1 MKVNYIKHL
10 SLAYQKIAESGDK
23 LSSTDIAIYNA
34 LFQVWNSCNFKD
46 ELSINRADIM
56 SLAKIGSNNTY
67 LKSLNNLQTQ
77 GFIIYKPSHNP
88 LKGSIV
94 NLVNFCT
101 SADKAVSLSCHSSGT
116 TTEQTPAPLH
126 KLYKLLNN
134 KTIETIEANASLV
147 DSMIN
152 VWIEEEKDKQRT
164 DTSLL
169 LETQKSNAELKKQ
182 KFEEF
187 WTLYDKKRER
197 KHCVNKFNKF
207 SMATIEKI
215 LQAVPAYV
223 KSTPD
228 IRYRKNPESW
238 LNGECWDDEIIVGT
252 NNPQSAD
259 QDHNSKMGIR
269 IKPDGTQE
277 FIKSGCLWIDYFKYP
292 LREKPT
298 TRPDYPANY
307 FEQEL
312 KAYNKNY
319 TKEEIE
325 QIYRLPKP

>member
-1 MKVNYIKHL
+1 
-10 SLAYQKIAESGDK
+10 
-23 LSSTDIAIYNA
+23 
-34 LFQVWNSCNFKD
+34 
-46 ELSINRADIM
+46 M

-101 SADKAVSLSCHSSGT
+101 STDKAVSLSCHSSGIT
-116 TTEQTPAPLH
+116 TDTTPAPLH

-169 LETQKSNAELKKQ
+169 PETQKSNAELKKQ

-187 WTLYDKKRER
+187 WTLYDKKREK

-238 LNGECWDDEIIVGT
+238 LNGECWEDEIIIST
-252 NNPQSAD
+252 NNSQLAD
-259 QDHNSKMGIR
+259 QDYNDKMGIK
-269 IKPDGTQE
+269 IHPDGTK
-277 FIKSGCLWIDYFKYP
+277 ITLNYGCPWINHFKFP
-292 LREKPT
+292 LRQRPT
-298 TRPDYPANY
+298 IRPEDSMIV
-307 FEQEL
+307 FEREL
-312 KAYNKNY
+312 MSHNIKI

-325 QIYRLPKP
+325 EIYKLPSI

>member
-56 SLAKIGSNNTY
+56 ALAKIGSNNTY
-67 LKSLNNLQTQ
+67 LKSLNNLQIQ

-101 SADKAVSLSCHSSGT
+101 SADKVVSLSCHSSGIT
-116 TTEQTPAPLH
+116 TDTTPAPLH

-152 VWIEEEKDKQRT
+152 VWIAREKDKQRT
-164 DTSLL
+164 GVSSLSENIKL
-169 LETQKSNAELKKQ
+169 DAELKKE
-182 KFEEF
+182 KFEIF
-187 WTLYDKKRER
+187 WDLYNHKLDR
-197 KHCVNKFNKF
+197 KNCLKNFLQLDLQ
-207 SMATIEKI
+207 TIEKI
-215 LQAVPAYV
+215 IEVVPLYV
-223 KSTPD
+223 KTTTTDTLASNGLK
-228 IRYRKNPESW
+228 YRKNPLTW
-238 LNGECWDDEIIVGT
+238 LNRECWNDEIIIKT
-252 NNPQSAD
+252 NFNNTQQSK
-259 QDHNSKMGIR
+259 NI
-269 IKPDGTQE
+269 I
-277 FIKSGCLWIDYFKYP
+277 
-292 LREKPT
+292 PT
-298 TRPDYPANY
+298 YD
-307 FEQEL
+307 
-312 KAYNKNY
+312 
-319 TKEEIE
+319 
-325 QIYRLPKP
+325 

>member
-10 SLAYQKIAESGDK
+10 SLVYQKIAESGDK

-101 SADKAVSLSCHSSGT
+101 STDKAVSLSCHSSGIT
-116 TTEQTPAPLH
+116 TDTTPAPLH

-169 LETQKSNAELKKQ
+169 PETQKSNAELKKQ

-187 WTLYDKKRER
+187 WTLYDKKREK

-238 LNGECWDDEIIVGT
+238 LNGECWEDEIIIST
-252 NNPQSAD
+252 NNSQLAD
-259 QDHNSKMGIR
+259 QDYNDKMGIK
-269 IKPDGTQE
+269 IHPDGTK
-277 FIKSGCLWIDYFKYP
+277 ITLNYGCPWINHFKFP
-292 LREKPT
+292 LRQRPT
-298 TRPDYPANY
+298 IRPEDSMIV
-307 FEQEL
+307 FEREL
-312 KAYNKNY
+312 MSHNIKI

-325 QIYRLPKP
+325 EIYKLPSI